1 MILQSTVSA
10 TQPRAN
16 DKNRHRSRAVRAW
29 RSPTASN
36 TRGFRYYLGDR
47 RQNTTEDPLRTRRTP
62 GYRHIDRD
70 HIGHA
75 AATGVALTEDS
86 TRATA
91 VADGNDELR
100 VRRGIVSAPQR
111 HLHIFGNGSRNQQ
124 QICVPRTCYKPDTLA

>member
-1 MILQSTVSA
+1 M
-10 TQPRAN
+10 
-16 DKNRHRSRAVRAW
+16 
-29 RSPTASN
+29 
-36 TRGFRYYLGDR
+36 
-47 RQNTTEDPLRTRRTP
+47 RTRRTP

-91 VADGNDELR
+91 VADRNDELR
-100 VRRGIVSAPQR
+100 VWRGIVGAPQR

-124 QICVPRTCYKPDTLA
+124 QICVPRTCYKPDTLAFDIVEWIIERVDLQLAAVAGSGINGSNAQRAAEYF